1 MHEILAAI
9 TALLSTPS
17 AANDKT
23 AIPNVGFISCANAVH
38 IRHVPFHDP
47 CVILVLS
54 GRKTFYEGSQAITAE
69 AGDVLTVPAP
79 ASFDLRNEP
88 DLRSRKYRALIIP
101 FSTEHL
107 MHVGKV
113 HGIDHE
119 WQQQQVRILHFAQDQ
134 VFLSA
139 IKHYLEPGEHPNL
152 TTHRLME
159 ILLILI
165 NKNPQL
171 LSYVLGQHSWSRRVR
186 AMLATDL
193 TTTWDISEVCVR
205 LATTES
211 TLRRHLKNE
220 NTGFR
225 ELLAELRLSSAL
237 MQLMQTSLP
246 IYQIAYDCG
255 YQSVSRFSSNF
266 HKRFGLPPRELREA
280 VNETGQRLAVSE

>member
-1 MHEILAAI
+1 MNEILSAI
-9 TALLSTPS
+9 TALLTAPS

-23 AIPNVGFISCANAVH
+23 AIPNVGFISCANTVH

-69 AGDVLTVPAP
+69 TGDVLTIPAP

-88 DLRSRKYRALIIP
+88 DQRSRKYRALIIP
-101 FSTEHL
+101 FSIEQL
-107 MHVGKV
+107 ERVGKA
-113 HGIDHE
+113 HNIDHE
-119 WQQQQVRILHFAQDQ
+119 RQQQQIRILRFAQDK

-139 IKHYLEPGEHPNL
+139 IKHYLEPIEQPSL
-152 TTHRLME
+152 ITHRLME
-159 ILLILI
+159 ILLILV
-165 NKNPQL
+165 NKSPQL
-171 LSYVLGQHSWSRRVR
+171 LSYILSQHSWSRRVR
-186 AMLATDL
+186 AMMAADL
-193 TTTWDISEVCVR
+193 TSTWEISDICAR

-237 MQLMQTSLP
+237 MQLMQTALP

-266 HKRFGLPPRELREA
+266 HKRFGLPPRKLREA
-280 VNETGQRLAVSE
+280 VNESGQSLAVSE